1 MNAQWQRDDWPNLG
15 PRGLL
20 LCIALV
26 GGWCLFPL
34 DFLLA
39 PEPWKGA
46 RLSWGMPT
54 IDGVR
59 AKIVVLA
66 SAGGLSCISGPEL
79 RIASRQA
86 VITVLEV

>member
-1 MNAQWQRDDWPNLG
+1 MVTDAQWQRDDWPNLG
-15 PRGLL
+15 PLGLL
-20 LCIALV
+20 RIALV
-26 GGWCLFPL
+26 GGWCVFPL

-54 IDGVR
+54 TDGVR

-66 SAGGLSCISGPEL
+66 SAGGLSCITGPEFKDCL
-79 RIASRQA
+79 
-86 VITVLEV
+86 